1 MSKQQNFH
9 YKIYHSGDVDVAQK
23 IEEYESVESV
33 SVIVEINTNEK
44 DFDSDNVVM
53 SRVIIKVKSDYEL
66 EDLDKNLQDEFISI
80 WFDF

>member
-1 MSKQQNFH
+1 MSKQQNFY

-53 SRVIIKVKSDYEL
+53 SRVIIKVKSNYEL